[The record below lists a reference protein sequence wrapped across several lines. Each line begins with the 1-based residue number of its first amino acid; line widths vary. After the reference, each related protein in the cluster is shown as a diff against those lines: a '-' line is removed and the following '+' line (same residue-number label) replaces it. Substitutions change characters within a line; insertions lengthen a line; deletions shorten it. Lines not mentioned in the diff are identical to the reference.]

1 MSAADDNPVMGMTE
15 MPRYSLSAN
24 QEQFDTLFSLLDR
37 SEEYQTD
44 LWDLVRMLNTNK
56 QIFTQILSLKSDGIN
71 PIEWDKVF
79 EDESMYKQ
87 IYKQEIIMA
96 VMETEDENMSDN
108 VIITDQQ
115 DEVLKNKKMEKKQDT
130 QEELDR
136 KA

>member
-1 MSAADDNPVMGMTE
+1 
-15 MPRYSLSAN
+15 
-24 QEQFDTLFSLLDR
+24 
-37 SEEYQTD
+37 
-44 LWDLVRMLNTNK
+44 
-56 QIFTQILSLKSDGIN
+56 
-71 PIEWDKVF
+71 
-79 EDESMYKQ
+79 
-87 IYKQEIIMA
+87 MA